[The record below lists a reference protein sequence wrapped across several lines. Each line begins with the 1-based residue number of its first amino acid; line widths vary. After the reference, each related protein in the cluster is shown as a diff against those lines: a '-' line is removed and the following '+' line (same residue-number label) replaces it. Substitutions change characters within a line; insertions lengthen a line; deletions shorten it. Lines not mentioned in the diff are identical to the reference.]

1 MHLVGGTERNPRDRR
16 RTRET
21 RAEGYNEHEIS
32 QILIAR
38 ASARAQLPWHLTW
51 PNPGLTARLPPKS
64 PRTAFAG
71 RCVATSIREV
81 RE

>member
-32 QILIAR
+32 QIPIAR
-38 ASARAQLPWHLTW
+38 ASAPPPACHGASASCHLCCVQFYSALDLLGG
-51 PNPGLTARLPPKS
+51 PPRRDRLP
-64 PRTAFAG
+64 
-71 RCVATSIREV
+71 
-81 RE
+81 